1 MRVLDELDE
10 AVERAEANG
19 LKTEAKR
26 VEVDKGLKEVLR
38 KLEGCK
44 RKERELKDARDSLRV
59 QQRDLVDFKE

>member
-1 MRVLDELDE
+1 M
-10 AVERAEANG
+10 ERAEANG